1 MADGPNTNSGSKVA
15 SALNS
20 IPFGNIIGGPLAA
33 CVRAQAEA
41 AQTTIDFIRGFTMT
55 NSKLDPEGVEP
66 ITVTFTFIMN
76 GEKTRMTVPLMTIV
90 PIPYMHIDYVNLN
103 FTADITACDDG
114 KMEAKYATEGY
125 TRTED
130 DEQSVSVESKMGINV
145 RASTSSMPS
154 GMAKMLE
161 FFTNNLIVHDTLTP
175 QQVEDMKREAERKRL
190 ELKNKKERMVG
201 ALVNALAEY
210 KKQGSERE
218 EQRKNEELKK
228 QEELIKQEEERKKK
242 EEQERLEKLRKEEEA
257 RKKEEERLEKMRKE
271 AELQKKQEQERLE
284 KLHKEEEEKKKQE
297 QERLEKLR
305 REEEARK
312 KKEEEEQKKRD
323 WDKFIEQRKKA
334 NLASRVSKVHVD
346 PQKPFAL
353 PPTNSGKP
361 HPCCTY
367 DYTHSIRWNI
377 NRQLRLSRWSRKTD
391 WLRLHLLRALRTAY
405 SIYPNS
411 INSTEGK
418 RILKRDLEA
427 FKKRYNG
434 WYTYGDPYNNT
445 ITYGYRKNGAI
456 DTAYTEFVNYIIENE
471 RKRNPYNPTG
481 EFIRKPHPE
490 D

>member
-55 NSKLDPEGVEP
+55 NSELDPEGVEP

-90 PIPYMHIDYVNLN
+90 PIPYMHIDYIDLN

-114 KMEAKYATEGY
+114 KIEAKYATEGY

-175 QQVEDMKREAERKRL
+175 QQVEDMKRETERKRL
-190 ELKNKKERMVG
+190 ERIKKKERMVG

-210 KKQGSERE
+210 KKQESERE
-218 EQRKNEELKK
+218 EQRRNEELKK
-228 QEELIKQEEERKKK
+228 QEELRKQEEERKKK
-242 EEQERLEKLRKEEEA
+242 E
-257 RKKEEERLEKMRKE
+257 
-271 AELQKKQEQERLE
+271 
-284 KLHKEEEEKKKQE
+284 E

-334 NLASRVSKVHVD
+334 NLASRISKVHVD

-353 PPTNSGKP
+353 PPTNSGKA
-361 HPCCTY
+361 HPCCTF
-367 DYTHSIRWNI
+367 DPTQSIKWNI
-377 NRQLRLSRWSRKTD
+377 DRQEKLRKACKKKD
-391 WLRLHLLRALRTAY
+391 WLRNHLIRALYTAY
-405 SIYPNS
+405 YIYPYD
-411 INSTEGK
+411 INSKEGK
-418 RILKRDLEA
+418 RILKRELEA
-427 FKKRYNG
+427 FEKRPNG
-434 WYTYGDPYNNT
+434 WYTYGEPYNNT
-445 ITYGYRKNGAI
+445 ITNGYRRNGAI
-456 DTAYTEFVNYIIENE
+456 DTAYTEFVSYILENE
-471 RKRNPYNPTG
+471 RKRD
-481 EFIRKPHPE
+481 K
-490 D
+490 

>member
-55 NSKLDPEGVEP
+55 NSELDPEGVEP

-210 KKQGSERE
+210 KKQETERK
-218 EQRKNEELKK
+218 EQRRNEEL
-228 QEELIKQEEERKKK
+228 
-242 EEQERLEKLRKEEEA
+242 ERLEKQRKDEEF
-257 RKKEEERLEKMRKE
+257 RKKEEERLEKMRIE

-284 KLHKEEEEKKKQE
+284 KLQKEEEEKKKQE
-297 QERLEKLR
+297 QEKIEIQLIEK
-305 REEEARK
+305 
-312 KKEEEEQKKRD
+312 EEQKKRA
-323 WDKFIEQRKKA
+323 EQEREWYKKIDPKKRVRFA
-334 NLASRVSKVHVD
+334 NRMSRMHINPYS
-346 PQKPFAL
+346 PFAL
-353 PPTNSGKP
+353 PSTKRGNP
-361 HPCCTY
+361 HPECTF
-367 DYTHSIRWNI
+367 DSTQSISWNI
-377 NRQLRLSRWSRKTD
+377 ARQEQLLRYATKKD
-391 WLRLHLLRALRTAY
+391 WMRMHLLLALRTAKK
-405 SIYPNS
+405 IYPYDIKSREAKS
-411 INSTEGK
+411 ILEYE
-418 RILKRDLEA
+418 LKN
-427 FKKRYNG
+427 FQPRYAG
-434 WYTYGDPYNNT
+434 WYGHGEPFNNNLPN
-445 ITYGYRKNGAI
+445 GYRKYGAI
-456 DTAYTEFVNYIIENE
+456 DTVFTEFVGYVLENE
-471 RKRNPYNPTG
+471 RKRNKQWTNKKKSTTTFGSP
-481 EFIRKPHPE
+481 R
-490 D
+490 

>member
-55 NSKLDPEGVEP
+55 NSELDPEGVEP

-145 RASTSSMPS
+145 RASASSMPS

-161 FFTNNLIVHDTLTP
+161 FFTNNLIVHDTFTP

-210 KKQGSERE
+210 KKQETERK
-218 EQRKNEELKK
+218 EQRRNEEL
-228 QEELIKQEEERKKK
+228 
-242 EEQERLEKLRKEEEA
+242 ERLEKQRKDEEF
-257 RKKEEERLEKMRKE
+257 RKKEEERLEKMRIE

-284 KLHKEEEEKKKQE
+284 KLQKEEEEKKKQE
-297 QERLEKLR
+297 QEKIEIQLIEK
-305 REEEARK
+305 
-312 KKEEEEQKKRD
+312 EEQKKRA
-323 WDKFIEQRKKA
+323 EQEREWYKKIDPKKRVRFA
-334 NLASRVSKVHVD
+334 NRMSRMHINPYS
-346 PQKPFAL
+346 PFAL
-353 PPTNSGKP
+353 PSTKRGNP
-361 HPCCTY
+361 HPECTF
-367 DYTHSIRWNI
+367 DSTQSISWNI
-377 NRQLRLSRWSRKTD
+377 VRQEQLLRYATKKD
-391 WLRLHLLRALRTAY
+391 WMRMHLLLALRTAKK
-405 SIYPNS
+405 IYPYDIKSRQAKS
-411 INSTEGK
+411 ILEYE
-418 RILKRDLEA
+418 LKN
-427 FKKRYNG
+427 FQPRYAG
-434 WYTYGDPYNNT
+434 WYGHGEPFNNNLPN
-445 ITYGYRKNGAI
+445 GYRKYGAI
-456 DTAYTEFVNYIIENE
+456 DTVFTEFVGYVLENE
-471 RKRNPYNPTG
+471 RKRN
-481 EFIRKPHPE
+481 K
-490 D
+490 

>member
-55 NSKLDPEGVEP
+55 NSELDPEGVEP

-161 FFTNNLIVHDTLTP
+161 FFTNNLIVYDTLTP
-175 QQVEDMKREAERKRL
+175 QQVEDIKRETERKRL

-201 ALVNALAEY
+201 ALVHALAEY
-210 KKQGSERE
+210 KKQESERE
-218 EQRKNEELKK
+218 EQRRNEELKK
-228 QEELIKQEEERKKK
+228 QEELRKQEEERKKK
-242 EEQERLEKLRKEEEA
+242 EEQERLEK
-257 RKKEEERLEKMRKE
+257 
-271 AELQKKQEQERLE
+271 QC
-284 KLHKEEEEKKKQE
+284 
-297 QERLEKLR
+297 

-323 WDKFIEQRKKA
+323 WDKFIEQRKKT
-334 NLASRVSKVHVD
+334 NLASRISKVHVD

-361 HPCCTY
+361 HPCCTF
-367 DYTHSIRWNI
+367 DPTQSIKWNI
-377 NRQLRLSRWSRKTD
+377 DRQERLRKACKKKD
-391 WLRLHLLRALRTAY
+391 WLRNHLIRALYTAY
-405 SIYPNS
+405 YIYPYD
-411 INSTEGK
+411 INSKEGK
-418 RILKRDLEA
+418 RILKRELEA
-427 FKKRYNG
+427 FEKRPNG
-434 WYTYGDPYNNT
+434 WYTYGEPYNNT
-445 ITYGYRKNGAI
+445 ITNGYRRNGAI
-456 DTAYTEFVNYIIENE
+456 DTAYTEFVSYILENE
-471 RKRNPYNPTG
+471 RKL
-481 EFIRKPHPE
+481 RK
-490 D
+490 

>member
-55 NSKLDPEGVEP
+55 NSELDPEGVEP

-90 PIPYMHIDYVNLN
+90 PIPYMHIDYLNLN

-130 DEQSVSVESKMGINV
+130 DEQPVSVESKMGINV

-175 QQVEDMKREAERKRL
+175 QQVEDMKRETERKRL

-210 KKQGSERE
+210 KKQESERE

-228 QEELIKQEEERKKK
+228 QEELRKQEEE
-242 EEQERLEKLRKEEEA
+242 
-257 RKKEEERLEKMRKE
+257 
-271 AELQKKQEQERLE
+271 
-284 KLHKEEEEKKKQE
+284 
-297 QERLEKLR
+297 
-305 REEEARK
+305 RK

-334 NLASRVSKVHVD
+334 NLASRISKVHVD

>member
-55 NSKLDPEGVEP
+55 NSELDPEGVEP

-210 KKQGSERE
+210 KKQETERK
-218 EQRKNEELKK
+218 EQRRNEEL
-228 QEELIKQEEERKKK
+228 
-242 EEQERLEKLRKEEEA
+242 ERLEKQRKDEEF
-257 RKKEEERLEKMRKE
+257 RKKEEERLEKMRIE

-284 KLHKEEEEKKKQE
+284 KLQKEEEEKKKQE
-297 QERLEKLR
+297 QEKIEIQLIEK
-305 REEEARK
+305 
-312 KKEEEEQKKRD
+312 EEQKKRA
-323 WDKFIEQRKKA
+323 EQEREWYKKIDPKKRVRFA
-334 NLASRVSKVHVD
+334 NRMSRMHINPYS
-346 PQKPFAL
+346 PFAL
-353 PPTNSGKP
+353 PSTKRGNP
-361 HPCCTY
+361 HPECTF
-367 DYTHSIRWNI
+367 DSAQSISWNI
-377 NRQLRLSRWSRKTD
+377 VRQEQLLRYATKKD
-391 WLRLHLLRALRTAY
+391 WMRMHLLLALRTAKK
-405 SIYPNS
+405 IYPYDIKSRQAKS
-411 INSTEGK
+411 ILEYE
-418 RILKRDLEA
+418 LKN
-427 FKKRYNG
+427 FQPRYAG
-434 WYTYGDPYNNT
+434 WYGHGEPFNNNLPN
-445 ITYGYRKNGAI
+445 GYRKYGAI
-456 DTAYTEFVNYIIENE
+456 DTVFTEFVGYVLENE
-471 RKRNPYNPTG
+471 RKRN
-481 EFIRKPHPE
+481 K
-490 D
+490 

>member
-55 NSKLDPEGVEP
+55 NSELDPEGVEP

-90 PIPYMHIDYVNLN
+90 PIPYMHIDYIDLN
-103 FTADITACDDG
+103 FTADITACDDR
-114 KMEAKYATEGY
+114 KIEAKYATEGY

-175 QQVEDMKREAERKRL
+175 QQVEDMKRETERKRL
-190 ELKNKKERMVG
+190 EHIKKKERMVG

-210 KKQGSERE
+210 KKQESERE
-218 EQRKNEELKK
+218 EQRRNEELKK
-228 QEELIKQEEERKKK
+228 QEELRKQEEERKKK
-242 EEQERLEKLRKEEEA
+242 EEQERLEKLRK
-257 RKKEEERLEKMRKE
+257 
-271 AELQKKQEQERLE
+271 
-284 KLHKEEEEKKKQE
+284 
-297 QERLEKLR
+297 
-305 REEEARK
+305 EEEARK

-334 NLASRVSKVHVD
+334 NLASRISKVHVD

-353 PPTNSGKP
+353 PPTNSGKA
-361 HPCCTY
+361 HPCCTF
-367 DYTHSIRWNI
+367 DPSQSIKWNI
-377 NRQLRLSRWSRKTD
+377 DRQEKLRKACKKKD
-391 WLRLHLLRALRTAY
+391 WLRNHLIRALYTAY
-405 SIYPNS
+405 YIYPYD
-411 INSTEGK
+411 INSKEGK
-418 RILKRDLEA
+418 RILKRELEA
-427 FKKRYNG
+427 FEKRPNG
-434 WYTYGDPYNNT
+434 WYTYGEPYNNT
-445 ITYGYRKNGAI
+445 ITNGYRRNGAI
-456 DTAYTEFVNYIIENE
+456 DTAYTEFVSYILENE
-471 RKRNPYNPTG
+471 RKRD
-481 EFIRKPHPE
+481 K
-490 D
+490 

>member
-55 NSKLDPEGVEP
+55 NSELDPEGVEP

-210 KKQGSERE
+210 KKQETERK
-218 EQRKNEELKK
+218 EQRRNEEL
-228 QEELIKQEEERKKK
+228 
-242 EEQERLEKLRKEEEA
+242 ERLEKQRKDEEF
-257 RKKEEERLEKMRKE
+257 RKKEEERLEKMRIE

-284 KLHKEEEEKKKQE
+284 KLQKEEEEKKKQE
-297 QERLEKLR
+297 QEKIEIQLIEK
-305 REEEARK
+305 
-312 KKEEEEQKKRD
+312 EEQKKRA
-323 WDKFIEQRKKA
+323 EQEREWYKKIDPKKRVRFA
-334 NLASRVSKVHVD
+334 NRMSRMHINPYS
-346 PQKPFAL
+346 PFAL
-353 PPTNSGKP
+353 PSTKRGNP
-361 HPCCTY
+361 HPECTF
-367 DYTHSIRWNI
+367 DSTQSISWNI
-377 NRQLRLSRWSRKTD
+377 VRQEQLLRYATKKD
-391 WLRLHLLRALRTAY
+391 WMRMHLLLALRTAKK
-405 SIYPNS
+405 IYPYDIKSRQAKS
-411 INSTEGK
+411 ILEYE
-418 RILKRDLEA
+418 LKY
-427 FKKRYNG
+427 FQPRYAG
-434 WYTYGDPYNNT
+434 WYGHGEPFNNNLPN
-445 ITYGYRKNGAI
+445 GYRKYGAI
-456 DTAYTEFVNYIIENE
+456 DTVFTEFVGYVLENE
-471 RKRNPYNPTG
+471 RKRN
-481 EFIRKPHPE
+481 K
-490 D
+490 

>member
-55 NSKLDPEGVEP
+55 NSELDPEGVEP
-66 ITVTFTFIMN
+66 ITVTFTFFMN

-161 FFTNNLIVHDTLTP
+161 FFTNNLIVHDTFTP
-175 QQVEDMKREAERKRL
+175 QQVEDIKREAERKRL

-210 KKQGSERE
+210 KKQETERK
-218 EQRKNEELKK
+218 EQRRNEEL
-228 QEELIKQEEERKKK
+228 
-242 EEQERLEKLRKEEEA
+242 ERLEKQRKDEEF
-257 RKKEEERLEKMRKE
+257 RKKEEERLEKMRIE

-284 KLHKEEEEKKKQE
+284 KLQKEEEEKKKQE
-297 QERLEKLR
+297 QEKIEIQLIEK
-305 REEEARK
+305 
-312 KKEEEEQKKRD
+312 EEQKKRA
-323 WDKFIEQRKKA
+323 EQEREWYKKIDPKKRVRFA
-334 NLASRVSKVHVD
+334 NRMSRMHINPYS
-346 PQKPFAL
+346 PFAL
-353 PPTNSGKP
+353 PSTKRGNP
-361 HPCCTY
+361 HPECTF
-367 DYTHSIRWNI
+367 DSTQSISWNI
-377 NRQLRLSRWSRKTD
+377 VRQEQLLRYATKKD
-391 WLRLHLLRALRTAY
+391 WMRMHLLLALRTAKK
-405 SIYPNS
+405 IYPYDIKSRQAKS
-411 INSTEGK
+411 ILEYE
-418 RILKRDLEA
+418 LKN
-427 FKKRYNG
+427 FQPRYAG
-434 WYTYGDPYNNT
+434 WYGHGEPFNNNLPN
-445 ITYGYRKNGAI
+445 GYRKYGAI
-456 DTAYTEFVNYIIENE
+456 DTVFTEFVGYVLENE
-471 RKRNPYNPTG
+471 RKRN
-481 EFIRKPHPE
+481 K
-490 D
+490 

>member
-55 NSKLDPEGVEP
+55 NSELDPEGVEP

-130 DEQSVSVESKMGINV
+130 DKQSVSVESKMGINV

-161 FFTNNLIVHDTLTP
+161 FFTNNLIVHDTFTP
-175 QQVEDMKREAERKRL
+175 QQVEDMKREAERKGL
-190 ELKNKKERMVG
+190 ELKNKKRRMVG

-210 KKQGSERE
+210 KKQESERE
-218 EQRKNEELKK
+218 EQRRNEELKK
-228 QEELIKQEEERKKK
+228 QEELRKQEEE
-242 EEQERLEKLRKEEEA
+242 
-257 RKKEEERLEKMRKE
+257 
-271 AELQKKQEQERLE
+271 
-284 KLHKEEEEKKKQE
+284 
-297 QERLEKLR
+297 
-305 REEEARK
+305 RK

-334 NLASRVSKVHVD
+334 NLASRISKVHVD

>member
-55 NSKLDPEGVEP
+55 NSELDPEGVEP

-130 DEQSVSVESKMGINV
+130 DEQSVSVESKMGINI

-210 KKQGSERE
+210 KKQETERK
-218 EQRKNEELKK
+218 EQRRNEEL
-228 QEELIKQEEERKKK
+228 
-242 EEQERLEKLRKEEEA
+242 ERLEKQRKDEEF
-257 RKKEEERLEKMRKE
+257 RKKEEERLEKMRIE

-284 KLHKEEEEKKKQE
+284 KLQKEEEEKKKQE
-297 QERLEKLR
+297 QEKIEIQLIEK
-305 REEEARK
+305 
-312 KKEEEEQKKRD
+312 EEQKKRA
-323 WDKFIEQRKKA
+323 EQEREWYKKIDPKKRVRFA
-334 NLASRVSKVHVD
+334 NRMSRMHINPYS
-346 PQKPFAL
+346 PFAL
-353 PPTNSGKP
+353 PSTKRGNP
-361 HPCCTY
+361 HPECTF
-367 DYTHSIRWNI
+367 DSTQSISWNI
-377 NRQLRLSRWSRKTD
+377 ARQEQLLRYATKKD
-391 WLRLHLLRALRTAY
+391 WMRMHLLLALRTAKK
-405 SIYPNS
+405 IYPYDIKSRQAKS
-411 INSTEGK
+411 ILEYE
-418 RILKRDLEA
+418 LKN
-427 FKKRYNG
+427 FQPRYAG
-434 WYTYGDPYNNT
+434 WYGHGEPFNNNLPN
-445 ITYGYRKNGAI
+445 GYRKYGAI
-456 DTAYTEFVNYIIENE
+456 DTVFTEFVGYVLENE
-471 RKRNPYNPTG
+471 RKRN
-481 EFIRKPHPE
+481 K
-490 D
+490 

>member
-55 NSKLDPEGVEP
+55 NSELDPEGVEP

-190 ELKNKKERMVG
+190 EHIKNKERMVG
-201 ALVNALAEY
+201 ALVHALAEY
-210 KKQGSERE
+210 KKQESERE
-218 EQRKNEELKK
+218 EQRRNEELKK
-228 QEELIKQEEERKKK
+228 QEELRKQEEERKKK
-242 EEQERLEKLRKEEEA
+242 EEQERLEKLRK
-257 RKKEEERLEKMRKE
+257 
-271 AELQKKQEQERLE
+271 
-284 KLHKEEEEKKKQE
+284 
-297 QERLEKLR
+297 
-305 REEEARK
+305 EEEARK

-334 NLASRVSKVHVD
+334 NLASRISKVHVD

-353 PPTNSGKP
+353 PPTNSGKA
-361 HPCCTY
+361 HPCCTF
-367 DYTHSIRWNI
+367 DPTQSIKWNI
-377 NRQLRLSRWSRKTD
+377 DRQEKLRKACKKKD
-391 WLRLHLLRALRTAY
+391 WLRNHLIRALYTAY
-405 SIYPNS
+405 YIYPYD
-411 INSTEGK
+411 INSKEGK
-418 RILKRDLEA
+418 RILKRELEA
-427 FKKRYNG
+427 FEKRPNG
-434 WYTYGDPYNNT
+434 WYTYGEPYNNT
-445 ITYGYRKNGAI
+445 ITNGYRRNGAI
-456 DTAYTEFVNYIIENE
+456 DTAYTEFVSYILENE
-471 RKRNPYNPTG
+471 RKL
-481 EFIRKPHPE
+481 RK
-490 D
+490 

>member
-55 NSKLDPEGVEP
+55 NSELDPEGVEP

-190 ELKNKKERMVG
+190 EHIKNKERMVG

-210 KKQGSERE
+210 KKQESERE
-218 EQRKNEELKK
+218 EQRRNEELKK
-228 QEELIKQEEERKKK
+228 QEELRKQEEERKKK
-242 EEQERLEKLRKEEEA
+242 EEQERLEKLRREEEA
-257 RKKEEERLEKMRKE
+257 RKKEEE
-271 AELQKKQEQERLE
+271 Q
-284 KLHKEEEEKKKQE
+284 
-297 QERLEKLR
+297 
-305 REEEARK
+305 
-312 KKEEEEQKKRD
+312 EQKKRD
-323 WDKFIEQRKKA
+323 WDKFIEQRKMA
-334 NLASRVSKVHVD
+334 NLASRISKVHVD

-361 HPCCTY
+361 HPCCTF
-367 DYTHSIRWNI
+367 DPTQSIKWNI
-377 NRQLRLSRWSRKTD
+377 DRQERLRKACKKKD
-391 WLRLHLLRALRTAY
+391 WLRNHLIRALYTAY
-405 SIYPNS
+405 YIYPYD
-411 INSTEGK
+411 INSKEGK
-418 RILKRDLEA
+418 RILKRELEA
-427 FKKRYNG
+427 FEKRPNG
-434 WYTYGDPYNNT
+434 WYTYGEPYNNT
-445 ITYGYRKNGAI
+445 ITNGYRRNGAI
-456 DTAYTEFVNYIIENE
+456 DTAYTEFVSYILENE
-471 RKRNPYNPTG
+471 RKRN
-481 EFIRKPHPE
+481 K
-490 D
+490 

>member
-55 NSKLDPEGVEP
+55 NSELDPEGVEP

-201 ALVNALAEY
+201 AIVNALAEY
-210 KKQGSERE
+210 KKQESERE

-228 QEELIKQEEERKKK
+228 QEELRKQEEERKKK
-242 EEQERLEKLRKEEEA
+242 EELERLEKLRK
-257 RKKEEERLEKMRKE
+257 
-271 AELQKKQEQERLE
+271 
-284 KLHKEEEEKKKQE
+284 
-297 QERLEKLR
+297 
-305 REEEARK
+305 EEEARK

-334 NLASRVSKVHVD
+334 NLASRISSVHVD

>member
-55 NSKLDPEGVEP
+55 DSELDPEGVEP

-210 KKQGSERE
+210 KKQESERE
-218 EQRKNEELKK
+218 EQRKNEEVKK
-228 QEELIKQEEERKKK
+228 QEELRKQEEERKKK
-242 EEQERLEKLRKEEEA
+242 E
-257 RKKEEERLEKMRKE
+257 
-271 AELQKKQEQERLE
+271 
-284 KLHKEEEEKKKQE
+284 E

-323 WDKFIEQRKKA
+323 WDKFIEQRKKT
-334 NLASRVSKVHVD
+334 NLASRISKVHVD

-361 HPCCTY
+361 HPCCTF
-367 DYTHSIRWNI
+367 DPTQSIKWNI
-377 NRQLRLSRWSRKTD
+377 DRQERLRKACKKKD
-391 WLRLHLLRALRTAY
+391 WLRNHLIRALYTAY
-405 SIYPNS
+405 YIYPYD
-411 INSTEGK
+411 INSKEGK
-418 RILKRDLEA
+418 RILKRELEA
-427 FKKRYNG
+427 FEKRPNG
-434 WYTYGDPYNNT
+434 WYTYGEPYNNT
-445 ITYGYRKNGAI
+445 ITNGYRRNGAI
-456 DTAYTEFVNYIIENE
+456 DTAYTEFVSYILENE
-471 RKRNPYNPTG
+471 RKL
-481 EFIRKPHPE
+481 RK
-490 D
+490 

>member
-55 NSKLDPEGVEP
+55 NSELDPEGVEP

-90 PIPYMHIDYVNLN
+90 PIPYMHIDYIDLN

-114 KMEAKYATEGY
+114 KIEAKYATEGY

-175 QQVEDMKREAERKRL
+175 QQVEDMKRETERKRL
-190 ELKNKKERMVG
+190 ERIKKKERMVG

-210 KKQGSERE
+210 KKQESERE
-218 EQRKNEELKK
+218 EQRRNEELKK
-228 QEELIKQEEERKKK
+228 QEELRKQEEERKKK
-242 EEQERLEKLRKEEEA
+242 EEQERLEKLRK
-257 RKKEEERLEKMRKE
+257 
-271 AELQKKQEQERLE
+271 
-284 KLHKEEEEKKKQE
+284 
-297 QERLEKLR
+297 
-305 REEEARK
+305 EEEARK

-334 NLASRVSKVHVD
+334 NLASRISKVHVD

-353 PPTNSGKP
+353 PPTNSGKA
-361 HPCCTY
+361 HPCCTF
-367 DYTHSIRWNI
+367 DPTQSIKWNI
-377 NRQLRLSRWSRKTD
+377 DRQEKLRKASKKKD
-391 WLRLHLLRALRTAY
+391 WLRNHLIRALYTAY
-405 SIYPNS
+405 YIYPYD
-411 INSTEGK
+411 INSKEGK
-418 RILKRDLEA
+418 RILKRELEA
-427 FKKRYNG
+427 FEKRPNG
-434 WYTYGDPYNNT
+434 WYTYGEPYNNT
-445 ITYGYRKNGAI
+445 ITNGYRRNGAI
-456 DTAYTEFVNYIIENE
+456 DTAYTEFVSYILENE
-471 RKRNPYNPTG
+471 RKRN
-481 EFIRKPHPE
+481 K
-490 D
+490 

>member
-1 MADGPNTNSGSKVA
+1 MADGPKTNSGSKVA

-55 NSKLDPEGVEP
+55 NSELDPEGVEP

-145 RASTSSMPS
+145 RASASSMPS

-161 FFTNNLIVHDTLTP
+161 FFTNNLIVHDTFTP
-175 QQVEDMKREAERKRL
+175 QQVEDIKREAERKRL

-210 KKQGSERE
+210 KKQETERK
-218 EQRKNEELKK
+218 EQRRNEEL
-228 QEELIKQEEERKKK
+228 
-242 EEQERLEKLRKEEEA
+242 ERLEKQRKDEEF
-257 RKKEEERLEKMRKE
+257 RKKEEERLEKMRIE

-284 KLHKEEEEKKKQE
+284 KLQKEEEEKKKQE
-297 QERLEKLR
+297 QEKIEIQLIEK
-305 REEEARK
+305 
-312 KKEEEEQKKRD
+312 EEQKKRA
-323 WDKFIEQRKKA
+323 EQEREWYKKIDPKKRVRFA
-334 NLASRVSKVHVD
+334 NRMSRMHINPYS
-346 PQKPFAL
+346 PFAL
-353 PPTNSGKP
+353 PSTKRGNP
-361 HPCCTY
+361 HPECTF
-367 DYTHSIRWNI
+367 DSTQSISWNI
-377 NRQLRLSRWSRKTD
+377 VRQEQLLRYATKKD
-391 WLRLHLLRALRTAY
+391 WMRMHLLLALRTAKK
-405 SIYPNS
+405 IYPYDIKSRQAKS
-411 INSTEGK
+411 ILEYE
-418 RILKRDLEA
+418 LKN
-427 FKKRYNG
+427 FQPRYAG
-434 WYTYGDPYNNT
+434 WYGHGEPFNNNLPN
-445 ITYGYRKNGAI
+445 GYRKYGAI
-456 DTAYTEFVNYIIENE
+456 DTVFTEFVGYVLENE
-471 RKRNPYNPTG
+471 RKRN
-481 EFIRKPHPE
+481 K
-490 D
+490 

>member
-55 NSKLDPEGVEP
+55 NSELDPEGVEP

-90 PIPYMHIDYVNLN
+90 PIPYMHIDYIDLN

-114 KMEAKYATEGY
+114 KIEAKYATEGY

-175 QQVEDMKREAERKRL
+175 QQVEDMKRETERKRL
-190 ELKNKKERMVG
+190 EHIKKKERMVG

-210 KKQGSERE
+210 KKQESERE
-218 EQRKNEELKK
+218 EQRRNEELKK
-228 QEELIKQEEERKKK
+228 QEELRKQEEEGKKK
-242 EEQERLEKLRKEEEA
+242 E
-257 RKKEEERLEKMRKE
+257 
-271 AELQKKQEQERLE
+271 
-284 KLHKEEEEKKKQE
+284 E

-323 WDKFIEQRKKA
+323 WDNFIEQRKKA
-334 NLASRVSKVHVD
+334 NLVSRISKVHVY

-353 PPTNSGKP
+353 PPTNSGKA
-361 HPCCTY
+361 HPCCTF
-367 DYTHSIRWNI
+367 DPTQSIKWNI
-377 NRQLRLSRWSRKTD
+377 DRQEKLRKACKKKD
-391 WLRLHLLRALRTAY
+391 WLRNHLIRALYTAY
-405 SIYPNS
+405 YIYPYD
-411 INSTEGK
+411 INSKEGK
-418 RILKRDLEA
+418 RILKRELEA
-427 FKKRYNG
+427 FEKRPNG
-434 WYTYGDPYNNT
+434 WYTYGEPYNNT
-445 ITYGYRKNGAI
+445 ITNGYRRNGAI
-456 DTAYTEFVNYIIENE
+456 DTAYTEFVSYILENE
-471 RKRNPYNPTG
+471 RKRN
-481 EFIRKPHPE
+481 K
-490 D
+490 

>member
-55 NSKLDPEGVEP
+55 NSELDPEGVEP

-175 QQVEDMKREAERKRL
+175 QQVEDMKREAERKGL

-210 KKQGSERE
+210 KKQESERE

-228 QEELIKQEEERKKK
+228 QEELRKQEEERKKK
-242 EEQERLEKLRKEEEA
+242 EELERLEKQRK
-257 RKKEEERLEKMRKE
+257 
-271 AELQKKQEQERLE
+271 
-284 KLHKEEEEKKKQE
+284 
-297 QERLEKLR
+297 
-305 REEEARK
+305 EEEARK

-334 NLASRVSKVHVD
+334 NLASRISKVHVD

-353 PPTNSGKP
+353 PPTNSGKA
-361 HPCCTY
+361 HPCCTF
-367 DYTHSIRWNI
+367 DPTQSIKWNI
-377 NRQLRLSRWSRKTD
+377 DRQEKLRKACKKKD
-391 WLRLHLLRALRTAY
+391 WLRNHLIRALYTAY
-405 SIYPNS
+405 YIYPYD
-411 INSTEGK
+411 INSKEGK
-418 RILKRDLEA
+418 RILKRELEA
-427 FKKRYNG
+427 FEKRPNG
-434 WYTYGDPYNNT
+434 WYTYGEPYNNT
-445 ITYGYRKNGAI
+445 ITNGYRRNGAI
-456 DTAYTEFVNYIIENE
+456 DTAYTEFVSYVLENE
-471 RKRNPYNPTG
+471 RKRN
-481 EFIRKPHPE
+481 K
-490 D
+490 

>member
-1 MADGPNTNSGSKVA
+1 MADGPNRNSGSKVA

-55 NSKLDPEGVEP
+55 NSELDPEGVEP

-145 RASTSSMPS
+145 RASASSMPS

-161 FFTNNLIVHDTLTP
+161 FFTNNLIVHDTFTP
-175 QQVEDMKREAERKRL
+175 QQVEDIKREAERKRL

-210 KKQGSERE
+210 KKQETERK
-218 EQRKNEELKK
+218 EQRRNEEL
-228 QEELIKQEEERKKK
+228 
-242 EEQERLEKLRKEEEA
+242 ERLEKQRKDEEF
-257 RKKEEERLEKMRKE
+257 RKKEEERLEKMRIE

-284 KLHKEEEEKKKQE
+284 KLQKEEEEKKKQE
-297 QERLEKLR
+297 QERLEKLQK
-305 REEEARK
+305 EEEEK
-312 KKEEEEQKKRD
+312 KKQEQEKIEIQLIEKEEQKKRA
-323 WDKFIEQRKKA
+323 EQEREWYKKIDPKKRVRFA
-334 NLASRVSKVHVD
+334 NRMSRMHINPYS
-346 PQKPFAL
+346 PFAL
-353 PPTNSGKP
+353 PSTKRGNP
-361 HPCCTY
+361 HPECTF
-367 DYTHSIRWNI
+367 DSTQSISWNI
-377 NRQLRLSRWSRKTD
+377 VHQEQLLRYATKKD
-391 WLRLHLLRALRTAY
+391 WMRMHLLLALRTAKK
-405 SIYPNS
+405 IYPYDIKSRQAKS
-411 INSTEGK
+411 ILEYE
-418 RILKRDLEA
+418 LKN
-427 FKKRYNG
+427 FQPRYAG
-434 WYTYGDPYNNT
+434 WYGHGEPFNNNLPN
-445 ITYGYRKNGAI
+445 GYRKYGAI
-456 DTAYTEFVNYIIENE
+456 DTVFTEFVGYVLENE
-471 RKRNPYNPTG
+471 RKRN
-481 EFIRKPHPE
+481 K
-490 D
+490 

>member
-55 NSKLDPEGVEP
+55 NSELDPEGVEP

-90 PIPYMHIDYVNLN
+90 PIPYMHIDYIDLN

-114 KMEAKYATEGY
+114 KIEAKYATEGY

-175 QQVEDMKREAERKRL
+175 QQVEDMKRETERKRL
-190 ELKNKKERMVG
+190 EHIKKKERMVG

-210 KKQGSERE
+210 KKQESERE
-218 EQRKNEELKK
+218 EQRRNEELKK
-228 QEELIKQEEERKKK
+228 QEELRKQEEERKKK
-242 EEQERLEKLRKEEEA
+242 EEQERLEK
-257 RKKEEERLEKMRKE
+257 
-271 AELQKKQEQERLE
+271 QC
-284 KLHKEEEEKKKQE
+284 
-297 QERLEKLR
+297 

-334 NLASRVSKVHVD
+334 NLASRISKVHVD

-353 PPTNSGKP
+353 PPTNSGKA
-361 HPCCTY
+361 HPCCTF
-367 DYTHSIRWNI
+367 DPTQSIKWNI
-377 NRQLRLSRWSRKTD
+377 DRQERLRKACKKKD
-391 WLRLHLLRALRTAY
+391 WLRNHLIRALYTAY
-405 SIYPNS
+405 YIYPYD
-411 INSTEGK
+411 INSKEGK
-418 RILKRDLEA
+418 RILKRELEA
-427 FKKRYNG
+427 FEKRPNG
-434 WYTYGDPYNNT
+434 WYTYGEPYNNT
-445 ITYGYRKNGAI
+445 ITNGYRRNGAI
-456 DTAYTEFVNYIIENE
+456 DTAYTEFVSYILENE
-471 RKRNPYNPTG
+471 RKRD
-481 EFIRKPHPE
+481 K
-490 D
+490 

>member
-55 NSKLDPEGVEP
+55 NSELDPEGVEP

-90 PIPYMHIDYVNLN
+90 PIPYMHIDYIDLN

-114 KMEAKYATEGY
+114 KIEAKYATEGY

-175 QQVEDMKREAERKRL
+175 QQVEDMKRETERKRL
-190 ELKNKKERMVG
+190 EHIKKKERMVG

-210 KKQGSERE
+210 KKQESERE
-218 EQRKNEELKK
+218 EQRRNEELKK
-228 QEELIKQEEERKKK
+228 QEELRKQEEERKKK
-242 EEQERLEKLRKEEEA
+242 E
-257 RKKEEERLEKMRKE
+257 
-271 AELQKKQEQERLE
+271 
-284 KLHKEEEEKKKQE
+284 E

-334 NLASRVSKVHVD
+334 NLASRISKVHVD

-353 PPTNSGKP
+353 PPTNSGKA
-361 HPCCTY
+361 HPCCTF
-367 DYTHSIRWNI
+367 DPTQSIKWNI
-377 NRQLRLSRWSRKTD
+377 DRQEKLRKECKKKD
-391 WLRLHLLRALRTAY
+391 WLRNHLIRALYTAY
-405 SIYPNS
+405 YIYPYD
-411 INSTEGK
+411 INSKEGK
-418 RILKRDLEA
+418 RILKRELEA
-427 FKKRYNG
+427 FEKRPNG
-434 WYTYGDPYNNT
+434 WYTYGEPYNNT
-445 ITYGYRKNGAI
+445 ITNGYRRNGAI
-456 DTAYTEFVNYIIENE
+456 DTAYTEFVSYILENE
-471 RKRNPYNPTG
+471 RKRD
-481 EFIRKPHPE
+481 K
-490 D
+490 

>member
-55 NSKLDPEGVEP
+55 DSELDPEGVEP

-210 KKQGSERE
+210 KKQESERE
-218 EQRKNEELKK
+218 EQRKNEEVKK
-228 QEELIKQEEERKKK
+228 QEELRKQEEE
-242 EEQERLEKLRKEEEA
+242 
-257 RKKEEERLEKMRKE
+257 
-271 AELQKKQEQERLE
+271 
-284 KLHKEEEEKKKQE
+284 
-297 QERLEKLR
+297 
-305 REEEARK
+305 RK

-334 NLASRVSKVHVD
+334 NLASRISKVHVD

-353 PPTNSGKP
+353 PPTNSGKA

>member
-55 NSKLDPEGVEP
+55 NSELDPEGVEP

-210 KKQGSERE
+210 KKQESERE
-218 EQRKNEELKK
+218 EQRKNEEVKK
-228 QEELIKQEEERKKK
+228 QEELRKQEEERKKK
-242 EEQERLEKLRKEEEA
+242 E
-257 RKKEEERLEKMRKE
+257 
-271 AELQKKQEQERLE
+271 
-284 KLHKEEEEKKKQE
+284 E

-334 NLASRVSKVHVD
+334 NLASRISKVHVD

-353 PPTNSGKP
+353 PPTNSGKA
-361 HPCCTY
+361 HPCCTF
-367 DYTHSIRWNI
+367 DPTQSIKWNI
-377 NRQLRLSRWSRKTD
+377 DRQEKLRKACKKKD
-391 WLRLHLLRALRTAY
+391 WLRNHLIRALYTAY
-405 SIYPNS
+405 YIYPYD
-411 INSTEGK
+411 INSKEGK
-418 RILKRDLEA
+418 RILKRELEA
-427 FKKRYNG
+427 FEKRPNG
-434 WYTYGDPYNNT
+434 WYTYGEPYNNT
-445 ITYGYRKNGAI
+445 ITNGYRRNGAI
-456 DTAYTEFVNYIIENE
+456 DTAYTEFVSYVLENE
-471 RKRNPYNPTG
+471 RKRN
-481 EFIRKPHPE
+481 K
-490 D
+490 

>member
-55 NSKLDPEGVEP
+55 NSELDPEGVEP

-175 QQVEDMKREAERKRL
+175 QQVEDMKRETERKRL

-210 KKQGSERE
+210 KKQESEHE

-228 QEELIKQEEERKKK
+228 QEELRKQEEERKKK
-242 EEQERLEKLRKEEEA
+242 EEQEKLEKQRK
-257 RKKEEERLEKMRKE
+257 
-271 AELQKKQEQERLE
+271 
-284 KLHKEEEEKKKQE
+284 
-297 QERLEKLR
+297 
-305 REEEARK
+305 EEEARK

-334 NLASRVSKVHVD
+334 NLASRISKVHVD

-353 PPTNSGKP
+353 PPTNSGKA
-361 HPCCTY
+361 HPCCTF
-367 DYTHSIRWNI
+367 DPTQSIKWNI
-377 NRQLRLSRWSRKTD
+377 DRQEKLRKACKKKD
-391 WLRLHLLRALRTAY
+391 WLRNHLIRALYTAY
-405 SIYPNS
+405 YIYPYD
-411 INSTEGK
+411 INSKEGK
-418 RILKRDLEA
+418 RILKRELEA
-427 FKKRYNG
+427 FEKRPNG
-434 WYTYGDPYNNT
+434 WYTYGEPYNNT
-445 ITYGYRKNGAI
+445 ITNGYRRNGAI
-456 DTAYTEFVNYIIENE
+456 DTAYTEFVSYVLENE
-471 RKRNPYNPTG
+471 RKRN
-481 EFIRKPHPE
+481 K
-490 D
+490 

>member
-55 NSKLDPEGVEP
+55 NSELDPEGVEP

-210 KKQGSERE
+210 KKQETERK
-218 EQRKNEELKK
+218 EQRRNEEL
-228 QEELIKQEEERKKK
+228 
-242 EEQERLEKLRKEEEA
+242 ERLEKQRKDEEF
-257 RKKEEERLEKMRKE
+257 RKKEEERLEKMRIE

-284 KLHKEEEEKKKQE
+284 KLQKEEEEKKKQE
-297 QERLEKLR
+297 QEKIEIQLIEK
-305 REEEARK
+305 
-312 KKEEEEQKKRD
+312 EEQKKRA
-323 WDKFIEQRKKA
+323 EQEREWYKKIDPKKRVRFA
-334 NLASRVSKVHVD
+334 NRMSRMHINPYS
-346 PQKPFAL
+346 PFAL
-353 PPTNSGKP
+353 PSTKRGNP
-361 HPCCTY
+361 HPECTF
-367 DYTHSIRWNI
+367 DSTQSISWNI
-377 NRQLRLSRWSRKTD
+377 VRQEQLLRYATKKD
-391 WLRLHLLRALRTAY
+391 WMRMHLLLALRTAKK
-405 SIYPNS
+405 IYPYDIKSRQAKS
-411 INSTEGK
+411 ILEYE
-418 RILKRDLEA
+418 LKN
-427 FKKRYNG
+427 FQPRYAG
-434 WYTYGDPYNNT
+434 WYGHGEPFNNNLPN
-445 ITYGYRKNGAI
+445 GYRKYGAI
-456 DTAYTEFVNYIIENE
+456 DTVFTEFVGYVLENE
-471 RKRNPYNPTG
+471 RKRD
-481 EFIRKPHPE
+481 K
-490 D
+490 

>member
-1 MADGPNTNSGSKVA
+1 MADGPKTNSGSKVA

-55 NSKLDPEGVEP
+55 NSELDPEGVEP

-145 RASTSSMPS
+145 RASASSMPS

-161 FFTNNLIVHDTLTP
+161 FFTNNLIVHDTFTP
-175 QQVEDMKREAERKRL
+175 QQVEDIKREAERKRL

-210 KKQGSERE
+210 KKQETERK
-218 EQRKNEELKK
+218 EQRRNEEL
-228 QEELIKQEEERKKK
+228 
-242 EEQERLEKLRKEEEA
+242 ERLEKQRKDEEF
-257 RKKEEERLEKMRKE
+257 RKKEEERLEKMRIE

-284 KLHKEEEEKKKQE
+284 KLQKEEEKKKKQEQERLEKLQKEEEEKKKQE
-297 QERLEKLR
+297 QEKIEIQLIEK
-305 REEEARK
+305 
-312 KKEEEEQKKRD
+312 EEQKKRA
-323 WDKFIEQRKKA
+323 EQEREWYKKIDPKKRVRFA
-334 NLASRVSKVHVD
+334 NRMSRMHINPYS
-346 PQKPFAL
+346 PFAL
-353 PPTNSGKP
+353 PSTKRGSP
-361 HPCCTY
+361 HPECTF
-367 DYTHSIRWNI
+367 DSTQSISWNI
-377 NRQLRLSRWSRKTD
+377 VRQEQLLRYATKKD
-391 WLRLHLLRALRTAY
+391 WMRMHLLLALRTAKK
-405 SIYPNS
+405 IYPYDIKSRQAKS
-411 INSTEGK
+411 ILEYE
-418 RILKRDLEA
+418 LKN
-427 FKKRYNG
+427 FQPRYAG
-434 WYTYGDPYNNT
+434 WYGHGEPFNNNLPN
-445 ITYGYRKNGAI
+445 GYRKYGAI
-456 DTAYTEFVNYIIENE
+456 DTVFTEFVGYVLENE
-471 RKRNPYNPTG
+471 RKRN
-481 EFIRKPHPE
+481 K
-490 D
+490 

>member
-41 AQTTIDFIRGFTMT
+41 AHTTIDFIRGFTMT
-55 NSKLDPEGVEP
+55 NSELDPEGIEP

-90 PIPYMHIDYVNLN
+90 PIPYMHIDYIDLN

-125 TRTED
+125 TRTEN

-175 QQVEDMKREAERKRL
+175 KQVEDMKRETERKRL
-190 ELKNKKERMVG
+190 ELKNKKRRMVG

-210 KKQGSERE
+210 KKQESERE
-218 EQRKNEELKK
+218 EQIRNEEQKK
-228 QEELIKQEEERKKK
+228 QDELRKQEEERKKK
-242 EEQERLEKLRKEEEA
+242 E
-257 RKKEEERLEKMRKE
+257 
-271 AELQKKQEQERLE
+271 
-284 KLHKEEEEKKKQE
+284 
-297 QERLEKLR
+297 
-305 REEEARK
+305 
-312 KKEEEEQKKRD
+312 EEEEQKKRD

-334 NLASRVSKVHVD
+334 NLASRVSRVHVD

-377 NRQLRLSRWSRKTD
+377 NRQLKLSRWSRKKD

-411 INSTEGK
+411 INSTAGK

-456 DTAYTEFVNYIIENE
+456 DTVFTEFVNYIIENE

>member
-55 NSKLDPEGVEP
+55 NSELDPEGVEP

-90 PIPYMHIDYVNLN
+90 PIPYMHIDYIDLN

-114 KMEAKYATEGY
+114 KIEAKYATEGY

-175 QQVEDMKREAERKRL
+175 QQVEDMKRETERKRL
-190 ELKNKKERMVG
+190 EHIKKKERMVG

-210 KKQGSERE
+210 KKQESERE
-218 EQRKNEELKK
+218 EQRRNEELKK
-228 QEELIKQEEERKKK
+228 QEELRKQEEERKKK
-242 EEQERLEKLRKEEEA
+242 EEQERLEKLRI
-257 RKKEEERLEKMRKE
+257 
-271 AELQKKQEQERLE
+271 
-284 KLHKEEEEKKKQE
+284 
-297 QERLEKLR
+297 
-305 REEEARK
+305 EEEARK

-334 NLASRVSKVHVD
+334 NLASRISKVHVD

-353 PPTNSGKP
+353 PPTNSGKA
-361 HPCCTY
+361 HPCCTF
-367 DYTHSIRWNI
+367 DPTQSIKWNI
-377 NRQLRLSRWSRKTD
+377 DRQEKLRKACKKKD
-391 WLRLHLLRALRTAY
+391 WLRNHLIRALYTAY
-405 SIYPNS
+405 YIYPYD
-411 INSTEGK
+411 INSKEGK
-418 RILKRDLEA
+418 RILKRELEA
-427 FKKRYNG
+427 FEKRPNG
-434 WYTYGDPYNNT
+434 WYTYGEPYNNT
-445 ITYGYRKNGAI
+445 ITNGYRRNGAI
-456 DTAYTEFVNYIIENE
+456 DTAYTEFVSYILENE
-471 RKRNPYNPTG
+471 RKRN
-481 EFIRKPHPE
+481 K
-490 D
+490 

>member
-55 NSKLDPEGVEP
+55 NSELDPEGVEP

-130 DEQSVSVESKMGINV
+130 DEQSVSVESKIGINV
-145 RASTSSMPS
+145 RASASSMPS

-161 FFTNNLIVHDTLTP
+161 FFTNNLIVHDTFTP

-190 ELKNKKERMVG
+190 EHIKNKERMVG

-210 KKQGSERE
+210 KKQESERE
-218 EQRKNEELKK
+218 EQRRNEELKK
-228 QEELIKQEEERKKK
+228 QEELRKQEEERKKK
-242 EEQERLEKLRKEEEA
+242 EEQERLEK
-257 RKKEEERLEKMRKE
+257 
-271 AELQKKQEQERLE
+271 QC
-284 KLHKEEEEKKKQE
+284 
-297 QERLEKLR
+297 

-334 NLASRVSKVHVD
+334 NLASRISKVHVD

-353 PPTNSGKP
+353 PPTNSGKA
-361 HPCCTY
+361 HPCCTF
-367 DYTHSIRWNI
+367 DPTQSIKWNI
-377 NRQLRLSRWSRKTD
+377 DRQEKLRKACKKKD
-391 WLRLHLLRALRTAY
+391 WLRNHLIRALYTAY
-405 SIYPNS
+405 YIYPYD
-411 INSTEGK
+411 INSKEGK
-418 RILKRDLEA
+418 RILKRELEA
-427 FKKRYNG
+427 FEKRPNG
-434 WYTYGDPYNNT
+434 WYTYGEPYNNT
-445 ITYGYRKNGAI
+445 ITNGYRRNGAI
-456 DTAYTEFVNYIIENE
+456 DTAYTEFVSYILENE
-471 RKRNPYNPTG
+471 RKRN
-481 EFIRKPHPE
+481 K
-490 D
+490 

>member
-55 NSKLDPEGVEP
+55 NSELDPEGVEP

-175 QQVEDMKREAERKRL
+175 QQVEDMKQEAERKRL

-210 KKQGSERE
+210 KKQESERE

-228 QEELIKQEEERKKK
+228 QEELRKQEEE
-242 EEQERLEKLRKEEEA
+242 
-257 RKKEEERLEKMRKE
+257 
-271 AELQKKQEQERLE
+271 
-284 KLHKEEEEKKKQE
+284 
-297 QERLEKLR
+297 
-305 REEEARK
+305 RK

-334 NLASRVSKVHVD
+334 NLASRISKVHVD

-353 PPTNSGKP
+353 PPTNSGKA

>member
-55 NSKLDPEGVEP
+55 NSELDPEGVEP

-90 PIPYMHIDYVNLN
+90 PIPYMHIDYIDLN

-114 KMEAKYATEGY
+114 KIEAKYATEGY

-175 QQVEDMKREAERKRL
+175 QQVEDMKRETERKRL
-190 ELKNKKERMVG
+190 EHIKKKERMVG

-210 KKQGSERE
+210 KKQESERE
-218 EQRKNEELKK
+218 EQRRNEELKK
-228 QEELIKQEEERKKK
+228 QEELRKQEEERKKK
-242 EEQERLEKLRKEEEA
+242 EEQERLDKLRK
-257 RKKEEERLEKMRKE
+257 
-271 AELQKKQEQERLE
+271 
-284 KLHKEEEEKKKQE
+284 
-297 QERLEKLR
+297 
-305 REEEARK
+305 EEEARK

-334 NLASRVSKVHVD
+334 NLASRISKVHVD

-353 PPTNSGKP
+353 PPTNSGKA
-361 HPCCTY
+361 HPCCTF
-367 DYTHSIRWNI
+367 DPTQSIKWNI
-377 NRQLRLSRWSRKTD
+377 DRQERLRKACKKKD
-391 WLRLHLLRALRTAY
+391 WLRNHLIRALYTAY
-405 SIYPNS
+405 YIYPYD
-411 INSTEGK
+411 INSKEGK
-418 RILKRDLEA
+418 RILKRELEA
-427 FKKRYNG
+427 FEKRPNG
-434 WYTYGDPYNNT
+434 WYTYGEPYNNT
-445 ITYGYRKNGAI
+445 ITNGYRRNGAI
-456 DTAYTEFVNYIIENE
+456 DTAYTEFVSYILENE
-471 RKRNPYNPTG
+471 RKRD
-481 EFIRKPHPE
+481 K
-490 D
+490 

>member
-55 NSKLDPEGVEP
+55 NSELDPEGVEP

-210 KKQGSERE
+210 KKQESERE

-228 QEELIKQEEERKKK
+228 QEELRKQEEERKKK

-257 RKKEEERLEKMRKE
+257 RKKEEERLEKMRIE
-271 AELQKKQEQERLE
+271 AELQKKQEQEKLE
-284 KLHKEEEEKKKQE
+284 KLSRVEEERKKRAE
-297 QERLEKLR
+297 QEREWYQKIDP
-305 REEEARK
+305 
-312 KKEEEEQKKRD
+312 KKRVR
-323 WDKFIEQRKKA
+323 FA
-334 NLASRVSKVHVD
+334 NRMSRMHINPYS
-346 PQKPFAL
+346 PFAL
-353 PPTNSGKP
+353 PSTKRGNP
-361 HPCCTY
+361 HPECTF
-367 DYTHSIRWNI
+367 DSTQSISWNI
-377 NRQLRLSRWSRKTD
+377 ARQEQLLRYATKKD
-391 WLRLHLLRALRTAY
+391 WMRMHLLLALRTAKK
-405 SIYPNS
+405 IYPYDIKSREAKS
-411 INSTEGK
+411 ILEYE
-418 RILKRDLEA
+418 LKN
-427 FKKRYNG
+427 FQPRYAG
-434 WYTYGDPYNNT
+434 WYGHGEPFNNNLPN
-445 ITYGYRKNGAI
+445 GYRKYGAI
-456 DTAYTEFVNYIIENE
+456 DTVFTEFVGYVLENE
-471 RKRNPYNPTG
+471 RKRN
-481 EFIRKPHPE
+481 K
-490 D
+490 

>member
-55 NSKLDPEGVEP
+55 NSELDPEGVEP

-90 PIPYMHIDYVNLN
+90 PIPYMHIDYIDLN

-114 KMEAKYATEGY
+114 KIEAKYATEGY

-175 QQVEDMKREAERKRL
+175 QQVEDMKRETERKRL
-190 ELKNKKERMVG
+190 EHIKKKERMVG

-210 KKQGSERE
+210 KKQESERE
-218 EQRKNEELKK
+218 EQRRNEELKK
-228 QEELIKQEEERKKK
+228 QEELRKQEEERKKK

-257 RKKEEERLEKMRKE
+257 RKK
-271 AELQKKQEQERLE
+271 
-284 KLHKEEEEKKKQE
+284 
-297 QERLEKLR
+297 
-305 REEEARK
+305 
-312 KKEEEEQKKRD
+312 KEEEEQKKRE

-334 NLASRVSKVHVD
+334 NLAIRISKVHVD

-353 PPTNSGKP
+353 PPTNSGKA
-361 HPCCTY
+361 HPCCTF
-367 DYTHSIRWNI
+367 DPTQSIKWNI
-377 NRQLRLSRWSRKTD
+377 DRQEKLRKACKKKD
-391 WLRLHLLRALRTAY
+391 WLRNHLIRALYTAY
-405 SIYPNS
+405 YIYPYD
-411 INSTEGK
+411 INSKEGK
-418 RILKRDLEA
+418 RILKRELEA
-427 FKKRYNG
+427 FEKRPNG
-434 WYTYGDPYNNT
+434 WYTYGEPYNNT
-445 ITYGYRKNGAI
+445 ITNGYRRNGAI
-456 DTAYTEFVNYIIENE
+456 DTAYTEFVSYILENE
-471 RKRNPYNPTG
+471 RKRD
-481 EFIRKPHPE
+481 K
-490 D
+490 

>member
-55 NSKLDPEGVEP
+55 NSELDPEGVEP

-90 PIPYMHIDYVNLN
+90 PIPYMHIDYIDLN

-175 QQVEDMKREAERKRL
+175 QQVEDMKRETERKRL
-190 ELKNKKERMVG
+190 ELKNKKRRMVG

-210 KKQGSERE
+210 KKQESERKD
-218 EQRKNEELKK
+218 QRRNEELKK
-228 QEELIKQEEERKKK
+228 QEELRKQEEERKKK

-257 RKKEEERLEKMRKE
+257 RKK
-271 AELQKKQEQERLE
+271 
-284 KLHKEEEEKKKQE
+284 
-297 QERLEKLR
+297 
-305 REEEARK
+305 
-312 KKEEEEQKKRD
+312 KEEEEQKKKD

-334 NLASRVSKVHVD
+334 NLASRISSVHVD

-353 PPTNSGKP
+353 PPTNSGKA
-361 HPCCTY
+361 HPCCTF
-367 DYTHSIRWNI
+367 DPTQSIKWNI
-377 NRQLRLSRWSRKTD
+377 DRQEKLRKACKKKD
-391 WLRLHLLRALRTAY
+391 WLRNHLIRALYTAY
-405 SIYPNS
+405 YIYPYD
-411 INSTEGK
+411 INSKEGK
-418 RILKRDLEA
+418 RILKRELEA
-427 FKKRYNG
+427 FEKRPNG
-434 WYTYGDPYNNT
+434 WYTYGEPYNNT
-445 ITYGYRKNGAI
+445 ITNGYRRNGAI
-456 DTAYTEFVNYIIENE
+456 DTAYTEFVSYVLENE
-471 RKRNPYNPTG
+471 RKRD
-481 EFIRKPHPE
+481 K
-490 D
+490 

>member
-55 NSKLDPEGVEP
+55 NSELDPEGVEP

-114 KMEAKYATEGY
+114 KIEAKYATEGY

-190 ELKNKKERMVG
+190 EHIKNKERMVG

-210 KKQGSERE
+210 KKQESERE
-218 EQRKNEELKK
+218 EQRRNEELKK
-228 QEELIKQEEERKKK
+228 QEELRKQEEERKKK
-242 EEQERLEKLRKEEEA
+242 EEQERLEKLRK
-257 RKKEEERLEKMRKE
+257 
-271 AELQKKQEQERLE
+271 
-284 KLHKEEEEKKKQE
+284 
-297 QERLEKLR
+297 
-305 REEEARK
+305 EEEARK

-334 NLASRVSKVHVD
+334 NLASRISKVHVD

-353 PPTNSGKP
+353 PPTNSGKA
-361 HPCCTY
+361 HPCCTF
-367 DYTHSIRWNI
+367 DPTQSIKWNI
-377 NRQLRLSRWSRKTD
+377 DRQEKLRKACKKKD
-391 WLRLHLLRALRTAY
+391 WLRNHLIRALYTAY
-405 SIYPNS
+405 YIYPYD
-411 INSTEGK
+411 INSKEGK
-418 RILKRDLEA
+418 RILKRELEA
-427 FKKRYNG
+427 FEKRPNG
-434 WYTYGDPYNNT
+434 WYTYGEPYNNT
-445 ITYGYRKNGAI
+445 ITNGYRRNGAI
-456 DTAYTEFVNYIIENE
+456 DTAYTEFVSYILENE
-471 RKRNPYNPTG
+471 RKRN
-481 EFIRKPHPE
+481 K
-490 D
+490 

>member
-55 NSKLDPEGVEP
+55 NSELDPEGVEP

-90 PIPYMHIDYVNLN
+90 PIPYMHIDYIDLN

-114 KMEAKYATEGY
+114 KIEAKYATEGY

-175 QQVEDMKREAERKRL
+175 QQVEDMKRETERKRL
-190 ELKNKKERMVG
+190 EHIKKKERMVG

-210 KKQGSERE
+210 KKQESERE
-218 EQRKNEELKK
+218 EQRRNEELKK
-228 QEELIKQEEERKKK
+228 QEELRKQEVERKKK
-242 EEQERLEKLRKEEEA
+242 EEQERLEKLRK
-257 RKKEEERLEKMRKE
+257 
-271 AELQKKQEQERLE
+271 
-284 KLHKEEEEKKKQE
+284 
-297 QERLEKLR
+297 
-305 REEEARK
+305 EEEARK

-334 NLASRVSKVHVD
+334 NLASRISKVHVD

-353 PPTNSGKP
+353 PPTNSGKA
-361 HPCCTY
+361 HPCCTF
-367 DYTHSIRWNI
+367 DPTQSIKWNI
-377 NRQLRLSRWSRKTD
+377 DRQERLRKACKKKD
-391 WLRLHLLRALRTAY
+391 WLRNHLIRALYTAY
-405 SIYPNS
+405 YIYPYD
-411 INSTEGK
+411 INSKEGK
-418 RILKRDLEA
+418 RILKRELEA
-427 FKKRYNG
+427 FEKRPNG
-434 WYTYGDPYNNT
+434 WYTYGEPYNNT
-445 ITYGYRKNGAI
+445 ITNGYRRNGAI
-456 DTAYTEFVNYIIENE
+456 DTAYTEFVSYILENE
-471 RKRNPYNPTG
+471 RKRN
-481 EFIRKPHPE
+481 K
-490 D
+490 

>member
-55 NSKLDPEGVEP
+55 NSELDPEGVEP

-190 ELKNKKERMVG
+190 EHIKNKERMVG

-210 KKQGSERE
+210 KKQESERE
-218 EQRKNEELKK
+218 EQRRNEELKK
-228 QEELIKQEEERKKK
+228 QEELRKQEEERKKK
-242 EEQERLEKLRKEEEA
+242 EEQERLEK
-257 RKKEEERLEKMRKE
+257 
-271 AELQKKQEQERLE
+271 QC
-284 KLHKEEEEKKKQE
+284 
-297 QERLEKLR
+297 

-334 NLASRVSKVHVD
+334 NLASRISKVHVD

-353 PPTNSGKP
+353 PPTNSGKA
-361 HPCCTY
+361 HPCCTF
-367 DYTHSIRWNI
+367 DPTQSIKWNI
-377 NRQLRLSRWSRKTD
+377 DRQEKLRKACKKKD
-391 WLRLHLLRALRTAY
+391 WLRNHLIRALYTAY
-405 SIYPNS
+405 YIYPYD
-411 INSTEGK
+411 INSKEGK
-418 RILKRDLEA
+418 RILKRELEA
-427 FKKRYNG
+427 FEKRPNG
-434 WYTYGDPYNNT
+434 WYTYGEPYNNT
-445 ITYGYRKNGAI
+445 ITNGYRRNGAI
-456 DTAYTEFVNYIIENE
+456 DTAYTEFVSYVLENE
-471 RKRNPYNPTG
+471 RKRN
-481 EFIRKPHPE
+481 K
-490 D
+490 

>member
-41 AQTTIDFIRGFTMT
+41 AHTTIDFIRGFTMT
-55 NSKLDPEGVEP
+55 NSELDPEGIEP

-90 PIPYMHIDYVNLN
+90 PIPYMHIDYIDLN

-125 TRTED
+125 TRTEN

-175 QQVEDMKREAERKRL
+175 QQVEDMKRETERKRL
-190 ELKNKKERMVG
+190 ELKNKKRRMVG

-210 KKQGSERE
+210 KKQETERE

-228 QEELIKQEEERKKK
+228 QEELRKQEEE
-242 EEQERLEKLRKEEEA
+242 
-257 RKKEEERLEKMRKE
+257 
-271 AELQKKQEQERLE
+271 
-284 KLHKEEEEKKKQE
+284 
-297 QERLEKLR
+297 
-305 REEEARK
+305 RK

-334 NLASRVSKVHVD
+334 NLASRISSVHVD

-377 NRQLRLSRWSRKTD
+377 NRQLKLSRWSRKKD

-411 INSTEGK
+411 INSTAGK

-456 DTAYTEFVNYIIENE
+456 DTTYTEFVNYIIENE

>member
-55 NSKLDPEGVEP
+55 NSELDPEGVEP

-90 PIPYMHIDYVNLN
+90 PIPYMHIDYIDLN

-161 FFTNNLIVHDTLTP
+161 FFTNNLIVHDTFTP
-175 QQVEDMKREAERKRL
+175 QQVEDMKRETERKRL
-190 ELKNKKERMVG
+190 EHIKKKERMVG

-210 KKQGSERE
+210 KKQESERE
-218 EQRKNEELKK
+218 EQRKNEEL
-228 QEELIKQEEERKKK
+228 
-242 EEQERLEKLRKEEEA
+242 ERLEKQRKDEEF
-257 RKKEEERLEKMRKE
+257 RKKEEERLEKMRIE

-284 KLHKEEEEKKKQE
+284 KLQKEEEEKKKQE
-297 QERLEKLR
+297 QERLEIQLIEK
-305 REEEARK
+305 
-312 KKEEEEQKKRD
+312 EEQKKRA
-323 WDKFIEQRKKA
+323 EQEREWYQKIDPKKRVRFA
-334 NLASRVSKVHVD
+334 NRMSRMHIN
-346 PQKPFAL
+346 PYRPFAL
-353 PPTNSGKP
+353 PSTKRGNP
-361 HPCCTY
+361 HPECTF
-367 DYTHSIRWNI
+367 DSTQSISWNI
-377 NRQLRLSRWSRKTD
+377 ARQEQLLRYATKKD
-391 WLRLHLLRALRTAY
+391 WMRMHLLLALRTAKK
-405 SIYPNS
+405 IYPYDIKSRQAKS
-411 INSTEGK
+411 ILEYE
-418 RILKRDLEA
+418 LKN
-427 FKKRYNG
+427 FQPRYAG
-434 WYTYGDPYNNT
+434 WYGHGEPFNNNLPN
-445 ITYGYRKNGAI
+445 GYRKYGAI
-456 DTAYTEFVNYIIENE
+456 DTVFTEFVGYVLENE
-471 RKRNPYNPTG
+471 RKRN
-481 EFIRKPHPE
+481 K
-490 D
+490 